1 MRERPKAT
9 LIALFARK
17 SYRKSFTNTLV
28 QLCAC
33 PFFGSIEKDPHDP
46 NQKRDSYDS
55 AVKIQ
60 ELRGKLQLCRDL
72 IHKLPGVDYSREE
85 QLRKVDAL
93 RNQLARKRE
102 LLIKYKSMC
111 HFDTPDIK

>member
-1 MRERPKAT
+1 MFLR
-9 LIALFARK
+9 
-17 SYRKSFTNTLV
+17 
-28 QLCAC
+28 
-33 PFFGSIEKDPHDP
+33 SIEKDSHDP

-72 IHKLPGVDYSREE
+72 IHKLPGVDYTGEE
-85 QLRKVDAL
+85 QLRRVEAL
-93 RNQLARKRE
+93 RRQLARKRE
-102 LLIKYKSMC
+102 LLVKYKSMC